1 MRRAVLIFVKN
12 PEPGRVKTRLAATL
26 GAERAAEI
34 YRRLVAEVFAR
45 LPDDAQAIACFDPP
59 ERREEI
65 EQWLDGIA
73 AGKAMHFL
81 PQAAGDLGAR
91 LAHAFEEAFARGYQ
105 RVAAIGTDCIEIDA
119 AHFTEAWTALD
130 AHDIAIGP
138 STDGGYY
145 LIALTAPRVPLFQQI
160 PWSTERV
167 FAETLARAASEN
179 LRVHLLPIRHDV
191 DTEEDWRRAEQR
203 LNSPRPTPGIHPMEL
218 LQPIVFE
225 PLPMER
231 VWGGRRLETL
241 LHKRLP
247 PGSRVGESWEI
258 VDRTDAQ
265 SVVHDGPLH
274 GRTLHELWT
283 EFREPVFGAGLPDS
297 KRFPLLFKLLD
308 AQERLSVQVHPPASV
323 AEQLGGEPK
332 TEMWY
337 IIDALLESD
346 LYAGLRRGVTRE
358 DFVSALDEGRVAEL
372 IHHIPVKRG
381 DAFFIPSGRIHAI
394 GTGNL
399 IFEVQQNSDTT
410 YRVFDWN
417 RLGLD
422 GRPRALHVGES
433 LQSID
438 FDDPEPGIVEPRG
451 ETVVECEFFRV
462 EKWTLPG
469 PRSAGTQ
476 GFAIF
481 TVIAG
486 RLECA
491 GREFGMGD
499 FFLVPAA
506 LAACELTPLAED
518 TTVLRTT
525 IPG

>member
-1 MRRAVLIFVKN
+1 MRRAVLVFVKH

-26 GAERAAEI
+26 GAEPAAEI

-59 ERREEI
+59 GRREEI
-65 EQWLDGIA
+65 ERWLNRIA
-73 AGKAMHFL
+73 AGKALHFL

-91 LAHAFEEAFARGYQ
+91 LTHAFAETFALGYGQ
-105 RVAAIGTDCIEIDA
+105 VAATGTDCVEIDA
-119 AHFTEAWTALD
+119 PIFTEAWTALD
-130 AHDIAIGP
+130 THDMALGP
-138 STDGGYY
+138 SRDGGYY
-145 LIALTAPRVPLFQQI
+145 LIALTAACAPLFENI
-160 PWSTERV
+160 PWSTGRV
-167 FAETLARAASEN
+167 LAETLARAASKN
-179 LRVHLLPIRHDV
+179 LRVHLLPMRHDV

-203 LNSPRPTPGIHPMEL
+203 LSSPFIHPMEL

-225 PLPMER
+225 PLLMER

-241 LHKRLP
+241 LRKRVP
-247 PGSRVGESWEI
+247 AGSRFGESWEI
-258 VDRTDAQ
+258 VDRADAQ

-283 EFREPVFGAGLPDS
+283 EFREPVFGAGLPELE
-297 KRFPLLFKLLD
+297 RFPLLFKLLD
-308 AQERLSVQVHPPASV
+308 AQERLSVQVHPPAAV
-323 AEQLGGEPK
+323 AAQLGGEPK

-358 DFVSALDEGRVAEL
+358 DFVCALDEGRVADL
-372 IHHIPVKRG
+372 IHHIPVKKG

-422 GRPRALHVGES
+422 GKPRALHVEES

-438 FDDPEPGIVEPRG
+438 FDDPEPGIVEPHG
-451 ETVVECEFFRV
+451 ETIVECEFFRV
-462 EKWTLPG
+462 EKWTLTG
-469 PRSAGTQ
+469 PRCAGGP
-476 GFAIF
+476 GFVII

-491 GREFGMGD
+491 GREFGMGE
-499 FFLVPAA
+499 FFLIPAA
-506 LAACELTPLAED
+506 LADRELKPLAEGA
-518 TTVLRTT
+518 TILRTT
-525 IPG
+525 IPV